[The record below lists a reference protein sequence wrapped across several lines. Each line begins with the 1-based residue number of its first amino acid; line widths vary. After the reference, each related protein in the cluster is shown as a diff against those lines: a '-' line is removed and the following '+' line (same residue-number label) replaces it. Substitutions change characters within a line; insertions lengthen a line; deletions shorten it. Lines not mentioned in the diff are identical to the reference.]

1 MGVGAAYGSD
11 RGLARGALSTPFES
25 MRAPLSS
32 FSQVTLARP
41 VLLEGV
47 GIHTG
52 QVTRVTLR
60 PAPAGAGV
68 RFLRTD
74 VNDRDPAIA
83 ARAEAVCA
91 TRLGTV
97 IGNGDGVTVS
107 TIEHLMAAFCGLGVD
122 NVLVEIDGPE
132 VPIMDGSCGAF
143 VEAIDAAGRRAQ
155 NARRRYIEILESIVV
170 TEDGKSAALHPADG
184 FEMAFEIAFDT
195 SAIGRQSVDLSIDE
209 VTFREELAG
218 CRTFGFLH
226 EVEALR
232 RAGLARGG
240 TLDNT
245 LVIEG
250 DKVINPGGL
259 RRADEFVRHKALDAV
274 GDLYL
279 LGAPL
284 MGRYEGRYSG
294 HGLNNALARAVM
306 SRPEAW
312 RFAAPKSELA
322 QAV

>member
-1 MGVGAAYGSD
+1 
-11 RGLARGALSTPFES
+11 
-25 MRAPLSS
+25 LSS
-32 FSQVTLARP
+32 FSQITLARP

-60 PAPAGAGV
+60 PAPAGSGV

-74 VNDRDPAIA
+74 VTDRDPAIA
-83 ARAEAVCA
+83 ARAESVCA

-143 VEAIDAAGRRAQ
+143 VEAIDAAGRKAQ
-155 NARRRYIEILESIVV
+155 NARRRYIEILEPIVV
-170 TEDGKSAALHPADG
+170 TEDGKSAALYPADG

-195 SAIGRQSVDLSIDE
+195 SAIGRQSVDLAIDE
-209 VTFREELAG
+209 VTFREDLAG

-259 RRADEFVRHKALDAV
+259 RRADEFVRHKALDAI

-294 HGLNNALARAVM
+294 HGLNNALARAVIA
-306 SRPEAW
+306 RPDAW
-312 RFAAPKSELA
+312 RHAAPKPQLA

>member
-1 MGVGAAYGSD
+1 
-11 RGLARGALSTPFES
+11 
-25 MRAPLSS
+25 
-32 FSQVTLARP
+32 
-41 VLLEGV
+41 
-47 GIHTG
+47 
-52 QVTRVTLR
+52 VTRVTLR
-60 PAPAGAGV
+60 PAAADAGV

-74 VNDRDPAIA
+74 VKDRDPAVP
-83 ARAEAVCA
+83 ARAEAVCQ

-97 IGNGDGVTVS
+97 IGNGDGVSVS

-132 VPIMDGSCGAF
+132 VPIMDGSCRAF
-143 VEAIDAAGRRAQ
+143 VEAIDDAGRRAQ
-155 NARRRYIEILESIVV
+155 AARRRYIEILEPIVV
-170 TEDGKSAALHPADG
+170 TEDDKSARLLPAEG
-184 FEMAFEIAFDT
+184 FEVAFEIAFD
-195 SAIGRQSVDLSIDE
+195 SIVIGRQSLDMVVDELR
-209 VTFREELAG
+209 FREDLAP

-232 RAGLARGG
+232 LAGLARGG
-240 TLDNT
+240 SLDNV

-250 DKVINPGGL
+250 DKVLNPDGL
-259 RRADEFVRHKALDAV
+259 RRFDEFVRHKALDAV

-306 SRPEAW
+306 ASPQSW
-312 RFAAPKSELA
+312 RFSSPQQELA

>member
-1 MGVGAAYGSD
+1 
-11 RGLARGALSTPFES
+11 
-25 MRAPLSS
+25 LSS
-32 FSQVTLARP
+32 FPQITLARP

-60 PAPAGAGV
+60 PAPAGSGV

-74 VNDRDPAIA
+74 ITDRDPAIA
-83 ARAEAVCA
+83 ARAEAVCG

-97 IGNGDGVTVS
+97 IGNADGVTVS
-107 TIEHLMAAFCGLGVD
+107 TVEHLMAAFCGLGVD

-132 VPIMDGSCGAF
+132 APIMDGSCRAF
-143 VEAIDAAGRRAQ
+143 VEAIDAAGRKVQA
-155 NARRRYIEILESIVV
+155 ARRQFIEILEPVV
-170 TEDGKSAALHPADG
+170 VEEDGKSASLLPAEG
-184 FEMAFEIAFDT
+184 FEVAFEIAFDT
-195 SAIGRQSVDLSIDE
+195 SAIGRQSVDLAVDE
-209 VTFREELAG
+209 VSFREDLAA

-232 RAGLARGG
+232 EAGLARGG
-240 TLDNT
+240 TLDNV

-284 MGRYEGRYSG
+284 MGRYEGVYSG
-294 HGLNNALARAVM
+294 HGLNNALVRELLA
-306 SRPEAW
+306 RPEAW
-312 RFAAPKSELA
+312 RYASPEPRLA

>member
-1 MGVGAAYGSD
+1 MPV
-11 RGLARGALSTPFES
+11 RE
-25 MRAPLSS
+25 PLSP
-32 FSQVTLARP
+32 FPQVTLARS
-41 VLLEGV
+41 VSFEGV

-60 PAPAGAGV
+60 PAAADAGV

-74 VNDRDPAIA
+74 VKDRDPAVP
-83 ARAEAVCA
+83 ARAEAVCQ

-97 IGNGDGVTVS
+97 IGNGDGVSVS

-132 VPIMDGSCGAF
+132 VPIMDGSCRAF
-143 VEAIDAAGRRAQ
+143 VEAIDEAGRRAQ
-155 NARRRYIEILESIVV
+155 AQRRPHIEILEPIEV
-170 TEDGKSAALHPADG
+170 TEDDKSARLLPAEG
-184 FEMAFEIAFDT
+184 FEVAFEIAFD
-195 SAIGRQSVDLSIDE
+195 SIAIGRQSLDLVVDE
-209 VTFREELAG
+209 MRFREDLAP

-232 RAGLARGG
+232 LAGLARGG
-240 TLDNT
+240 SLDNV

-250 DKVINPGGL
+250 DKVLNPDGL
-259 RRADEFVRHKALDAV
+259 RRFDEFVRHKALDAV

-306 SRPEAW
+306 ASPQSW
-312 RFAAPKSELA
+312 RFSSPQQELA

>member
-1 MGVGAAYGSD
+1 MPV
-11 RGLARGALSTPFES
+11 RE
-25 MRAPLSS
+25 PLSP
-32 FSQVTLARP
+32 FPQVTLARS
-41 VLLEGV
+41 VSFEGV

-60 PAPAGAGV
+60 PAAADAGV

-74 VNDRDPAIA
+74 VKDRDPAVP
-83 ARAEAVCA
+83 ARADAVCQ

-97 IGNGDGVTVS
+97 IGNGDGVSVS

-132 VPIMDGSCGAF
+132 VPIMDGSCRAF
-143 VEAIDAAGRRAQ
+143 VEAIDEAGRRAQ
-155 NARRRYIEILESIVV
+155 AARRPHIEILEPIEV
-170 TEDGKSAALHPADG
+170 TEDDKSARLLPAEG
-184 FEMAFEIAFDT
+184 FEVAFEIAFD
-195 SAIGRQSVDLSIDE
+195 SIAIGRQNLDMVVDE
-209 VTFREELAG
+209 MRFREDLAP

-232 RAGLARGG
+232 LAGLARGG
-240 TLDNT
+240 SLDNV

-250 DKVINPGGL
+250 DKVLNPDGL
-259 RRADEFVRHKALDAV
+259 RRFDEFVRHKALDAV

-279 LGAPL
+279 LGATL

-306 SRPEAW
+306 ASPQSW
-312 RFAAPKSELA
+312 RFSSPQQELA

>member
-1 MGVGAAYGSD
+1 MQPS
-11 RGLARGALSTPFES
+11 SPF
-25 MRAPLSS
+25 P
-32 FSQVTLARP
+32 QITLARSVP
-41 VLLEGV
+41 FEGV

-60 PAPAGAGV
+60 PAAPDAGV

-74 VNDRDPAIA
+74 VRDRDPAVP
-83 ARAEAVCA
+83 ARAEAVCQ

-122 NVLVEIDGPE
+122 NALVEIDGPE
-132 VPIMDGSCGAF
+132 VPIMDGSCRAF
-143 VEAIDAAGRRAQ
+143 VAAIDSAGRKAQ
-155 NARRRYIEILESIVV
+155 SARRRYIEILEPVV
-170 TEDGKSAALHPADG
+170 VAEDDKSARLSPAEG
-184 FEMAFEIAFDT
+184 FEVAFEIAFD
-195 SAIGRQSVDLSIDE
+195 SVAIGRQRVDIGIDE
-209 VTFREELAG
+209 MVFREELAP

-232 RAGLARGG
+232 QAGLARGG
-240 TLDNT
+240 SLDNV

-250 DKVINPGGL
+250 DKVLNPEGL
-259 RRADEFVRHKALDAV
+259 RRFDEFVRHKALDAV

-284 MGRYEGRYSG
+284 MGRYEGLYSG
-294 HGLNNALARAVM
+294 HGLNNALVRALLARPDAWRFSFPRQELARAV
-306 SRPEAW
+306 
-312 RFAAPKSELA
+312 
-322 QAV
+322 